1 MIVEYARRG
10 CATVQLH
17 TFFQLPLPEYS
28 ASHGGRTA
36 RALHSLVFDVRDG
49 LVAVLLEL
57 EERGVLA
64 RRGGRLHF
72 RDLCEPPA

>member
-10 CATVQLH
+10 CASVQLH
-17 TFFQLPLPEYS
+17 TFFQLPLSEYS
-28 ASHGGRTA
+28 AAHGARTA

-49 LVAVLLEL
+49 LVAVLLQL

-72 RDLCEPPA
+72 RDLCDPPA